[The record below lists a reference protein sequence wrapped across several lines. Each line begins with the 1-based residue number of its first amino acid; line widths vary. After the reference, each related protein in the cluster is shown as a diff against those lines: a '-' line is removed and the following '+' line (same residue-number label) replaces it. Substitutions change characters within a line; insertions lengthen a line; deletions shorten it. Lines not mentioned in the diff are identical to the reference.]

1 MNNHSLVGIT
11 SGAGYTNEF
20 YVKDVEAFAK
30 AVEQAGHFARIH
42 EEDGMV
48 EVHLSEALFQNDKVV
63 SNAQLFDEFPIDTD
77 NDLIDLLLEHAIYGQ
92 VITLRQII
100 ITHGYPQDMA
110 EMASKMAPLFSF
122 DLIAILADG
131 SVERLVFKPEIKD
144 ECDNADVM
152 AAMPAEIYTPALIEK
167 RTYKEHAE
175 WYASLGKTKKK
186 SELEPADVEIIPPR
200 PEGQGFNQN
209 RAGSNRFFV
218 KDTTAFTEVMKQW
231 RANVLVNDEQGTE
244 MFESVM
250 LVVDAPSWPTEQ
262 LDILHRHI
270 QEHMQEGQVVVLLDA
285 PRHPADINLRA
296 LFTVDGAQ
304 AFIEKQGT
312 TAELSEYAIELFEQH
327 GQ

>member
-1 MNNHSLVGIT
+1 MNNNSLVGIS

-42 EEDGMV
+42 DSYGLV

-63 SNAQLFDEFPIDTD
+63 SNAQLFDEFPIDVGS
-77 NDLIDLLLEHAIYGQ
+77 DLIDLLLEHAIYGQ

-100 ITHGYPQDMA
+100 ITHDYPQDMSA
-110 EMASKMAPLFSF
+110 IASKMAPLFSF

-144 ECDNADVM
+144 EFDNNDVM
-152 AAMPAEIYTPALIEK
+152 QTEPAEIYAPDALELK
-167 RTYKEHAE
+167 TYKEHAE
-175 WYASLGKTKKK
+175 WYASLREKK
-186 SELEPADVEIIPPR
+186 SKLEDVEVRVAPPR

-218 KDTTAFTEVMKQW
+218 KDTAAFTEVMKQW

-262 LDILHRHI
+262 LEILHRHI
-270 QEHMQEGQVVVLLDA
+270 QQHMQEGQVVVLLDA